1 MAVDDLTITS
11 QRSQVVDFSVPYQT
25 STLQILIKVREKQ
38 DWKLILMLT
47 ASLSFSMTKLK
58 KWQKKKMTKIDEN
71 DMNDNKTENEF
82 QCWPRVKVSNDK
94 NDRNDRN
101 WQKWQKWSKW

>member
-38 DWKLILMLT
+38 DWKWISMLT
-47 ASLSFSMTKLK
+47 AIFKFFNDK
-58 KWQKKKMTKIDEN
+58 IEKMTEK
-71 DMNDNKTENEF
+71 
-82 QCWPRVKVSNDK
+82 
-94 NDRNDRN
+94 
-101 WQKWQKWSKW
+101 